1 MSNNNK
7 FKPGDVCILI
17 DKIGKE
23 IYYKIGVEL
32 YSSLLILK
40 ERKYIIPM
48 EWWAHSLNAIFAP
61 NKPIII
67 LKAEICDTEK
77 AFYYKVL
84 AENKAI
90 GWLAVPNPEH
100 ESCISDNLC
109 LKFGL
114 RKINE

>member
-17 DKIGKE
+17 DNIGKE
-23 IYYKIGVEL
+23 IIYYKIGVEL
-32 YSSLLILK
+32 YSSLQILK
-40 ERKYIIPM
+40 ERKYVIPM
-48 EWWAHSLNAIFAP
+48 EWWIHSNAIFAP

-67 LKAEICDTEK
+67 LKAEICDTKK

-90 GWLAVPNPEH
+90 GWLAVPNLEH
-100 ESCISDNLC
+100 KSCRSEKLC

-114 RKINE
+114 RKLNE